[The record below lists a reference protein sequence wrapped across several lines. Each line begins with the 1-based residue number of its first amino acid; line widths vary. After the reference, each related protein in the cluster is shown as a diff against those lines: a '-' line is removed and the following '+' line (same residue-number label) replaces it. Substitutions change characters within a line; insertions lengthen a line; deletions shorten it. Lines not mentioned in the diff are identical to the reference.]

1 MSKNPTVNFTELQET
16 VDNARINLG
25 YESPIQLF
33 PRWIALST
41 LYNPN
46 DRSKNTTAN
55 MIAGNSKL
63 ERAINV
69 APRFPKNLFKQG
81 ELATTQDVVNLL
93 GLQVGKEIQAHVSN
107 QPILLCV

>member
-1 MSKNPTVNFTELQET
+1 M
-16 VDNARINLG
+16 
-25 YESPIQLF
+25 
-33 PRWIALST
+33 ST

-55 MIAGNSKL
+55 MIAGDSKL

-69 APRFPKNLFKQG
+69 APRFPRNLFKQG
-81 ELATTQDVVNLL
+81 ELATTEDVVNLL

-107 QPILLCV
+107 SSVRVY